1 MKWTFSI
8 RLSLLG
14 LAVLILAACG
24 TASTPPVAPAAT
36 TSAASP
42 MAATQASTTPSIAST
57 AATNTPAPQATAT
70 TAAAPTAVA
79 ILTATSQASPTAVPT
94 AAATSTRAATVAAAA
109 LPTPTSVATA
119 TKTTE
124 ASIPSAEP
132 KIDIFVSGL
141 DTPWAIAFAPD
152 GRIFVNERAGR
163 IRVIKDGKLLAEPW
177 MTLGVN
183 EAGEAGLLGLAL
195 DPQFAQNRY
204 VYVAYTDRSP
214 EGGLRNRLVRLRED
228 PATGKGVMDKVLIDN
243 VPANTNHDGGRVK
256 FGPDGKLYWTMGEAQ
271 NMAAAQDLK
280 TLSGKILR
288 INPDGN
294 IPSDNPIPGSPIYS
308 YGHRNPQGLAWQ
320 PGTKRLYATEHG
332 PSGEKGCCQDEVNLI
347 EPGKNYGWPTITGDQ
362 KKAGMVSPVIQSTTS
377 ETWAPTG
384 ATFVTSGPWQGSML
398 FTGLRGQTLYRL
410 TLDPADPTK
419 TKGLERLFAGQYGR
433 LRDVAEGPDGAIY
446 ILTSNGDGRGNLP
459 PDGDR
464 VLRLTF
470 AQ

>member
-1 MKWTFSI
+1 
-8 RLSLLG
+8 
-14 LAVLILAACG
+14 
-24 TASTPPVAPAAT
+24 
-36 TSAASP
+36 
-42 MAATQASTTPSIAST
+42 
-57 AATNTPAPQATAT
+57 
-70 TAAAPTAVA
+70 
-79 ILTATSQASPTAVPT
+79 
-94 AAATSTRAATVAAAA
+94 
-109 LPTPTSVATA
+109 
-119 TKTTE
+119 
-124 ASIPSAEP
+124 
-132 KIDIFVSGL
+132 
-141 DTPWAIAFAPD
+141 
-152 GRIFVNERAGR
+152 
-163 IRVIKDGKLLAEPW
+163 VIKDGKLVAEPW
-177 MTLGVN
+177 MTLGVS

-204 VYVAYTDRSP
+204 VYVAYTDPSP

-228 PATGKGVMDKVLIDN
+228 PATGTGLMDRVLIDN

-256 FGPDGKLYWTMGEAQ
+256 FGPDGKLYWTMGDAQ
-271 NMAAAQDLK
+271 NMAAAQDLQ

-347 EPGKNYGWPTITGDQ
+347 EPGKNYGWPVITGNQ
-362 KKAGMVSPVIQSTTS
+362 KKAGMVSPVIESTTS
-377 ETWAPTG
+377 ETWAPSG
-384 ATFVTSGPWQGSML
+384 ATFVTSGPWQGSLL
-398 FTGLRGQTLYRL
+398 FAGLRGQTLYRL
-410 TLDPADPTK
+410 TLDPADPSK
-419 TKGLERLFAGQYGR
+419 TMGLERLFAGQYGR

>member
-1 MKWTFSI
+1 MNWTFST

-14 LAVLILAACG
+14 MAVLILTACS
-24 TASTPPVAPAAT
+24 TASTPSVAPATALP
-36 TSAASP
+36 ASV
-42 MAATQASTTPSIAST
+42 TPSTAST
-57 AATNTPAPQATAT
+57 AATHTPVPQATAT
-70 TAAAPTAVA
+70 TAAAPTTVVLPA
-79 ILTATSQASPTAVPT
+79 ATSRVLPTTFLGPT
-94 AAATSTRAATVAAAA
+94 ATSTRAATAV
-109 LPTPTSVATA
+109 PTTTLTATSAATA
-119 TKTTE
+119 TKTT
-124 ASIPSAEP
+124 AAPLPAAAP
-132 KIDIFVSGL
+132 KVEVFISGL

-152 GRIFVNERAGR
+152 GRIFLTERSGR
-163 IRVIKDGKLLAEPW
+163 IRVIKDGKLVAEPW
-177 MTLGVN
+177 MTLGVS

-228 PATGKGVMDKVLIDN
+228 PATGKGVMDRVLIDN

-271 NMAAAQDLK
+271 NMTAAQDLQ

-347 EPGKNYGWPTITGDQ
+347 EPGKNYGWPVITGDQ
-362 KKAGMVSPVIQSTTS
+362 KRAGMVSPVIESTTS
-377 ETWAPTG
+377 ETWAPSG
-384 ATFVTSGPWQGSML
+384 ATFVTSGPWQGSLL
-398 FTGLRGQTLYRL
+398 FAGLRGQTLYRL
-410 TLDPADPTK
+410 TLDPADPSK
-419 TKGLERLFAGQYGR
+419 TMGLERLFAGQYGR